1 VTTSHL
7 GFTQSSQAII
17 VTRLLSV
24 TTTYSIEIS
33 PQITRGVVACVVLA
47 RGRWRQKDQR
57 FRVVLGYLV
66 IPGLPGQHG
75 TPRVCVCV
83 CVCVYSLRVLSCVYS
98 HFVSYRLSSS
108 SLLAL
113 RVRVVE

>member
-1 VTTSHL
+1 MRGLSTGQVEAEGSEIQGRSRL
-7 GFTQSSQAII
+7 PSDSRPAWPAWNPSS
-17 VTRLLSV
+17 
-24 TTTYSIEIS
+24 
-33 PQITRGVVACVVLA
+33 
-47 RGRWRQKDQR
+47 
-57 FRVVLGYLV
+57 
-66 IPGLPGQHG
+66 
-75 TPRVCVCV
+75 VCVCV